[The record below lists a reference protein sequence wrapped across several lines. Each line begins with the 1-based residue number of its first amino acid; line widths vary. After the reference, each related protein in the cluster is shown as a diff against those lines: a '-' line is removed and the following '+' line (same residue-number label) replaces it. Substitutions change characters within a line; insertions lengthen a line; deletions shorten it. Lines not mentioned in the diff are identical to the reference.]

1 MTSLELKVPP
11 IALVFIFMF
20 SMWLVSAQ
28 LPKPD
33 ILGSGS
39 TIAAAFIVIFGAA
52 VSISGVLAFRQAQ
65 TTVNPLAP
73 QEASTLVK
81 SGVYRITRNPM
92 YVGFLL
98 FLIGFGI
105 YLQSVYSL
113 VLCLGF
119 VVYMN
124 RFQIGPEE
132 RCLEAHFRNEF
143 VLYKDKVRRWI

>member
-1 MTSLELKVPP
+1 MHHH
-11 IALVFIFMF
+11 
-20 SMWLVSAQ
+20 
-28 LPKPD
+28 
-33 ILGSGS
+33 G
-39 TIAAAFIVIFGAA
+39 
-52 VSISGVLAFRQAQ
+52 
-65 TTVNPLAP
+65 N
-73 QEASTLVK
+73 
-81 SGVYRITRNPM
+81 RITRNPM